1 MATTRV
7 SRTESKARTRDE
19 LVAAARAVFLERGFH
34 AATLEEIADAAGYTK
49 GAVYSN
55 FVGKDDLFLA
65 VLEERYAERGKAYEE
80 IFPGGTDLEQTFRA
94 VARVMLEAF
103 ARDPAWWSLLS
114 EFSTHAS
121 RDPALLARL
130 RAARDRYMD
139 ALAGMID
146 GMAARRGVTWALPSR
161 EIARGSGALMRG
173 MAVEWLIDP
182 SLEREGVFE
191 QLLVACLNGL
201 IVYPHERSNE

>member
-1 MATTRV
+1 MVVSRV
-7 SRTESKARTRDE
+7 SRTQSKARTREE
-19 LVAAARAVFLERGFH
+19 LVSAARRVFLDRGFH
-34 AATLEEIADAAGYTK
+34 AATLEEIADAAGYSK

-55 FVGKDDLFLA
+55 FAGKDDLFLA
-65 VLEERYAERGKAYEE
+65 VLEERYAERAKAYEE
-80 IFPGGTDLEQTFRA
+80 VFLGATELEQTFRA
-94 VARVMLEAF
+94 IARLMTDSF

-121 RDPALLARL
+121 RNPVLLARL

-146 GMAARRGVTWALPSR
+146 AVAERRGMTWALPAR

-182 SLEREGVFE
+182 SLERAGVFE
-191 QLLVACLNGL
+191 ELLVACLNGL
-201 IVYPHERSNE
+201 VVHPHERSTK

>member
-1 MATTRV
+1 
-7 SRTESKARTRDE
+7 
-19 LVAAARAVFLERGFH
+19 VFLDRGFH
-34 AATLEEIADAAGYTK
+34 AATLEEIADAAGYSK

-55 FVGKDDLFLA
+55 FAGKDDLFLA
-65 VLEERYAERGKAYEE
+65 VLEERYAERAKAYEE
-80 IFPGGTDLEQTFRA
+80 VFLGATELEQTFRA
-94 VARVMLEAF
+94 IARLMTDSF

-121 RDPALLARL
+121 RNPVLLARL

-146 GMAARRGVTWALPSR
+146 AVAERRGMTWALPAR

-182 SLEREGVFE
+182 SLERAGVFE
-191 QLLVACLNGL
+191 ELLVACLNGL
-201 IVYPHERSNE
+201 VVHPHERSTK